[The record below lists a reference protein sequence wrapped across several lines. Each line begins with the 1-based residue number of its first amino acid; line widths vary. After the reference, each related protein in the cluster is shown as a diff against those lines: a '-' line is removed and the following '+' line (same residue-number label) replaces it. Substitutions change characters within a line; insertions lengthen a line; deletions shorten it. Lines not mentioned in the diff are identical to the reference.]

1 MPNTFKN
8 VLYNVTSTLA
18 TFYTA
23 PSSAGGV
30 AIVIGCQATNKTGGT
45 VALDLIASDGSN
57 PQPLLNDLSIPVGA
71 SADCLA
77 GKLVLEQNDVLRAQC
92 SVTGDV
98 AIVLSVLE
106 IT

>member
-1 MPNTFKN
+1 MANTFKN
-8 VLYNVTSTLA
+8 VLYNVTDTLA

-23 PSSAGGV
+23 PSASGDV

-57 PQPLLNDLSIPVGA
+57 PQPLLNDLSLPAGA

-77 GKLVLEQNDVLRAQC
+77 GKLVLEAGDVLRAQTAT
-92 SVTGDV
+92 TGDV

>member
-8 VLYNVTSTLA
+8 VLYNVTNTLA

-23 PSSAGGV
+23 PAASGAV
-30 AIVIGCQATNKTGGT
+30 AIVIGCQATNKTAGT

-57 PQPLLNDLSIPVGA
+57 PQPLLNDLSLPAGA

-77 GKLVLEQNDVLRAQC
+77 GKLVLEAGDVLRAQTG
-92 SVTGDV
+92 VTGDV
-98 AIVLSVLE
+98 AIVLSVME